1 MRALV
6 AALAAIGFAARTL
19 QAQELSCAETETL
32 SACRARLD
40 KVLEQAA
47 GAEAVA
53 TRGTDTVAAVAAA
66 KTVGIGQLGSSLPS
80 AISDFLPTIA
90 GALGLTQTTTE
101 NGATSLESNLRLPI
115 GVGLQRLRLRGT
127 LQKPELYQPLQDSLP
142 AATREARVAALE
154 EELDDFDD
162 VRLSLAWNLESATFG
177 RNFDVARPLL
187 TRVLRAKS
195 DEIDRSARRTAD
207 QIYLDVLRTSK
218 DGLDS
223 AQVGR
228 PECNWQ
234 LVSVARTV
242 ELSCFTAEERLK
254 LTTAMIQ
261 SLRAT
266 RTAEEQ
272 LHRLLTEG
280 GFFRIADLVNNQP
293 QLSVEGQLSLRR
305 DLVGPNDYSVT
316 ARYEGGFANFNGLR
330 RYGREKCAAASDTTI
345 SAACL
350 QQYLSDPAA
359 VSAMKRG
366 DRFFV
371 TATYSRRADY
381 SMTLASDNVNL
392 NIAGTWDF
400 IAGAGYGRYV
410 TFGRT
415 GEELGR
421 IDLTGEYVFHHD
433 DPTRENRLVAAGTYT
448 YRLSS
453 TLSVAAGVSYA
464 SKPEFIGDVDKKF
477 GANFALRYRLL
488 RS

>member
-1 MRALV
+1 MRCLV
-6 AALAAIGFAARTL
+6 AALVALACATRTL
-19 QAQELSCAETETL
+19 LAQDLSCAETETL

-53 TRGTDTVAAVAAA
+53 SRGTDTVAAVQAA
-66 KTVGIGQLGSSLPS
+66 KTVGIGQLGANLPS

-90 GALGLTQTTTE
+90 GALGLTQTTTQ
-101 NGATSLESNLRLPI
+101 NGATSVETNLRLPI

-142 AATREARVAALE
+142 AATREARIAALE
-154 EELDDFDD
+154 EQLDDFDD
-162 VRLSLAWNLESATFG
+162 VKLSLAWNLENATFG
-177 RNFDVARPLL
+177 RNFDIARPLL
-187 TRVLRAKS
+187 TRVLRAQS
-195 DEIDRSARRTAD
+195 EQINRNARDAAN
-207 QIYLDVLRTSK
+207 QIYLDVLRISK
-218 DGLDS
+218 DGLDP
-223 AQVGR
+223 AAVGR
-228 PECNWQ
+228 AECNWQ
-234 LVSVARTV
+234 QFSVERTV
-242 ELSCFTAEERLK
+242 QLSCFTPEERLK

-272 LHRLLTEG
+272 LHRLLADG

-305 DLVGPNDYSVT
+305 DLVGPNDYRVT

-350 QQYLSDPAA
+350 QNYLTDPEA

-366 DRFFV
+366 DRFFL
-371 TATYSRRADY
+371 TATYSRREDY
-381 SMTLASDNVNL
+381 TLALTSDNVNL

-410 TFGRT
+410 SFGRT

-448 YRLSS
+448 YRLSA

>member
-1 MRALV
+1 
-6 AALAAIGFAARTL
+6 
-19 QAQELSCAETETL
+19 
-32 SACRARLD
+32 
-40 KVLEQAA
+40 
-47 GAEAVA
+47 
-53 TRGTDTVAAVAAA
+53 
-66 KTVGIGQLGSSLPS
+66 
-80 AISDFLPTIA
+80 
-90 GALGLTQTTTE
+90 
-101 NGATSLESNLRLPI
+101 
-115 GVGLQRLRLRGT
+115 
-127 LQKPELYQPLQDSLP
+127 
-142 AATREARVAALE
+142 
-154 EELDDFDD
+154 
-162 VRLSLAWNLESATFG
+162 
-177 RNFDVARPLL
+177 
-187 TRVLRAKS
+187 
-195 DEIDRSARRTAD
+195 
-207 QIYLDVLRTSK
+207 
-218 DGLDS
+218 
-223 AQVGR
+223 
-228 PECNWQ
+228 
-234 LVSVARTV
+234 
-242 ELSCFTAEERLK
+242 
-254 LTTAMIQ
+254 MIQ

-272 LHRLLTEG
+272 LHRLLADG

-305 DLVGPNDYSVT
+305 DLVGPNDYSIT

-350 QQYLSDPAA
+350 QNYLTDPEA

-366 DRFFV
+366 DRFFL
-371 TATYSRRADY
+371 TATYSRREDY
-381 SMTLASDNVNL
+381 TLALTSDNVNL

-410 TFGRT
+410 SFGRT

-448 YRLSS
+448 YRLSA